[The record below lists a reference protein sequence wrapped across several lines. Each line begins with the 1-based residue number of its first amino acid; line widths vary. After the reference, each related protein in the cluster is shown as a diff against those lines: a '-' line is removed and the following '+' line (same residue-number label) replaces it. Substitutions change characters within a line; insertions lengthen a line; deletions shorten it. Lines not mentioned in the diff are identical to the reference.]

1 MLHRHRNHHH
11 HHHHHHLAE
20 FAALGVT
27 IYLVGYALLEKKL
40 LPRVL
45 WKPVSQ
51 FYFYPMMLPNLLVR
65 LATRR
70 PYFTEVGEG
79 VSMGAVPMVIA
90 GHVATLH
97 ADGVRAVVNMQAEY
111 GGPAGLMLPCT
122 RQLSSCGSRW
132 LTTPNPLSSSWRK
145 PSPLRATASL
155 AACLHPLQGWAR
167 PQRSR
172 SDGLADVGGGR
183 RTHAGGGAESLVVH
197 AQRTQHPLQARSD
210 PRILSQ
216 ARCYCSRPRVES
228 VGAESA
234 LLRLRAY
241 AASSFLCRAGACAT
255 CIEGSMY
262 A

>member
-1 MLHRHRNHHH
+1 MLHRHRHHH

-70 PYFTEVGEG
+70 PYFTDVGEG

-111 GGPAGLMLPCT
+111 GGPVA
-122 RQLSSCGSRW
+122 
-132 LTTPNPLSSSWRK
+132 
-145 PSPLRATASL
+145 
-155 AACLHPLQGWAR
+155 
-167 PQRSR
+167 
-172 SDGLADVGGGR
+172 
-183 RTHAGGGAESLVVH
+183 
-197 AQRTQHPLQARSD
+197 
-210 PRILSQ
+210 
-216 ARCYCSRPRVES
+216 
-228 VGAESA
+228 
-234 LLRLRAY
+234 AY
-241 AASSFLCRAGACAT
+241 AALHPPIEQLRIPVVDHTEPSLEQLEEAVAFIARHRALGERVYIHCKGGHGRSAAVAMAWLMSVEGGALTPHAAQNRLSSMRSVRSTLYKQEAILEFFHKHGAIAAGRASKA
-255 CIEGSMY
+255 
-262 A
+262 